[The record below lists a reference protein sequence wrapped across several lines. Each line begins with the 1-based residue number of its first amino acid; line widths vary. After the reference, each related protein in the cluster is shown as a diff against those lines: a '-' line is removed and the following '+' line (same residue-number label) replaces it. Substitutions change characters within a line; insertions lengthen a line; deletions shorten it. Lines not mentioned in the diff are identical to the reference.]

1 MKPKILMTGA
11 ENFGRGG
18 RSVIAWNL
26 TDSLS
31 RDFQID
37 FLSRHQVEDE
47 NYFQKIASRG
57 AEIKVIHSNK
67 KLIFFEILAKL
78 RQMYKILSSGKYDIV
93 HINADDAWEAS
104 KIILIARFVGIK
116 NFVIHGHSTLSP
128 KGEYLWRKI
137 LNYLAKRYFSKLRKL
152 QKVACSLEAANYLFG
167 TEADVT
173 IIENGIKLSDYR
185 FQNSIRKEVR
195 QDLNISD
202 ATVVVGTIG
211 RFVEA
216 KNPFFTLDIIEK
228 LVQKDREFHFLWVG
242 EGPLKN
248 EVEKK
253 AIEKNVADSITF
265 LGNRSDVN
273 RLLQSFD
280 VFILPSINEGF
291 GIVNIEAQATG
302 CPCLVSDNIPDIAK
316 VNNNF
321 YFLPLS
327 LGADIWSD
335 KIENISNQRQSLEHV
350 NEFSS
355 SGFDISQGAL
365 KLKSIYQK
373 LL

>member
-1 MKPKILMTGA
+1 M
-11 ENFGRGG
+11 
-18 RSVIAWNL
+18 
-26 TDSLS
+26 
-31 RDFQID
+31 
-37 FLSRHQVEDE
+37 
-47 NYFQKIASRG
+47 QKLRLFIV
-57 AEIKVIHSNK
+57 IKVNF
-67 KLIFFEILAKL
+67 LEIFAKL

-202 ATVVVGTIG
+202 ASSCWNNRTV
-211 RFVEA
+211 FEA

-302 CPCLVSDNIPDIAK
+302 CPCLVSDNIPDILK
-316 VNNNF
+316 
-321 YFLPLS
+321 LITIL
-327 LGADIWSD
+327 
-335 KIENISNQRQSLEHV
+335 
-350 NEFSS
+350 FSS
-355 SGFDISQGAL
+355 SIIGGRYL
-365 KLKSIYQK
+365 E
-373 LL
+373 